1 MIKLVNVLKKIV
13 EGIHIKN
20 DQYVVDYDEDYDEDL
35 IKFSDH
41 IKFTEN
47 DNGDTVMI
55 GFPIERTNT
64 KSKLV
69 NDLKHMRNIN
79 PNVISFIISKIV
91 NNLDKQVNI
100 NSFDYVISPKSSS
113 PLLKTF
119 LDELKSKSNKP
130 IYVNDMFLKND
141 VENIWLDLDAAK
153 NELSGKYLKK
163 LIKDFEKTKNVEGRA
178 LKLQPLTKF
187 QRKYIRDL
195 LIINPKHENM
205 LVDMLDR
212 KVLIVDDIITTG
224 KTLNDIKT
232 LLSEFNINGVTL
244 FSMFGS

>member
-1 MIKLVNVLKKIV
+1 MIKLINIFKVIV
-13 EGIHIKN
+13 EGIQIKDN
-20 DQYVVDYDEDYDEDL
+20 QYVVDYDKDYSEDL
-35 IKFSDH
+35 IRFSDN
-41 IKFTEN
+41 INFTKNN
-47 DNGDTVMI
+47 DGDTVMI
-55 GFPIERTNT
+55 GFPIEKFNT

-69 NDLKHMRNIN
+69 NDLKNMRNMDS
-79 PNVISFIISKIV
+79 NVISFIMSKIA
-91 NNLDKQVNI
+91 NNLNNQVDI

-119 LDELKSKSNKP
+119 LDELKNKSDKP

-141 VENIWLDLDAAK
+141 VENIWLDLDTAK
-153 NELSGKYLKK
+153 NELSNKYFNK
-163 LIKDFEKTKNVEGRA
+163 LIKAFDKTKNVEGRP

-195 LIINPKHENM
+195 LIVNPNHENM
-205 LVDMLDR
+205 LTDMLFK

-232 LLSEFNINGVTL
+232 LLSKLNINGVTL
-244 FSMFGS
+244 FSMFG